1 MALHHSIGEGG
12 TNILRVGK
20 AFFVPRAQ
28 RGHSLRCKQSCSA
41 RYGTI
46 PYVSIGKRREPV
58 LEVLS
63 RDLQAYRERID
74 ALGEHL

>member
-1 MALHHSIGEGG
+1 MWDNTLFEDFIREPRTGV
-12 TNILRVGK
+12 LRNG
-20 AFFVPRAQ
+20 
-28 RGHSLRCKQSCSA
+28 
-41 RYGTI
+41 YGTI
-46 PYVSIGKRREPV
+46 TLCEHNGRREPV